1 MNNFWIILFHTY
13 VNKLKTK
20 SFIITTLITVVMV
33 LALTNLQNI
42 INFFDKGD
50 GKEQVAVLD
59 PTGQLYDPFKKQV
72 NTINQDIRVSLFEG
86 NEAEAEQAVKKGSYQ
101 GIVML
106 GLNEEKL
113 PEAKYKAMS
122 IADSS
127 LFTDLQTSLQQ
138 LKTLLAASKIQLTP
152 AQLEKLYEPVSFEK
166 VALVKNAKTE
176 EELNQARGLVYIL
189 LFIIYFSVIMY
200 ANMIAME
207 VATEKSSRVM
217 EILISSV
224 SPIKQMFAKII
235 GIGLL
240 SLTQLA
246 VFLIVGY
253 VSFKQN
259 MESLKE
265 GFLGAYGFGDIPFE
279 TIFYAVIFFILGYFL
294 YATLAAF
301 LGSLVSRIEDV
312 QQMITPMTMLVV
324 AGFMIAMFGLGKPD
338 APFIT
343 VTSYIPFFT
352 PMIMFLR
359 VGMLTIPVWE
369 ALLGIVVLV
378 VTITILAI
386 FGARVYRGGV
396 LMYGQSNS
404 FKDIKKALQL
414 TKKEK

>member
-1 MNNFWIILFHTY
+1 MNSFWIILFHTY
-13 VNKLKTK
+13 INKLKTK
-20 SFIITTLITVVMV
+20 SFIITTLLTVVIV
-33 LALTNLQNI
+33 LVLTNLTNI
-42 INFFDKGD
+42 IAIFDKND
-50 GKEQVAVLD
+50 GKETVAVLD
-59 PTGQLYDPFKKQV
+59 ETGQLFDPFNKQV
-72 NTINQDIRVSLFEG
+72 RAINKDINLTIFQGS
-86 NEAEAEQAVKKGSYQ
+86 EAEAEKAVEKGTYQ
-101 GIVML
+101 GIVLL
-106 GLNEEKL
+106 GLNDERL
-113 PEAKYKAMS
+113 PIATYKAKS

-138 LKTLLAASKIQLTP
+138 VKTMLAASQIQLTP
-152 AQLEKLYEPVSFEK
+152 VQLEKLYEPVSFK
-166 VALVKNAKTE
+166 KIALEKNAKTE
-176 EELNQARGLVYIL
+176 EELNQARGLVYVL

-246 VFLIVGY
+246 VFLSVGY
-253 VSFKQN
+253 FSLTQN

-265 GFLGAYGFGDIPFE
+265 GFFGVYGFDNIPLG
-279 TIFYAVIFFILGYFL
+279 TIIYSVVFFILGYFL

-343 VTSYIPFFT
+343 VTSFIPFFT

-369 ALLGIVVLV
+369 AIAGIAILV
-378 VTITILAI
+378 ATIVFLAI

-414 TKKEK
+414 TKNE